1 MLSNVIGGAML
12 PHAPQFFTMPE
23 TEDPTTV
30 AKVKEVAHEIGG
42 RLKALKPDLW
52 IIFANDRAMIGL
64 TATSFF
70 ARPRSSAAWPSS
82 LARMKMSLRPLPIS
96 ASPSSAGEGLLFLLP
111 PGPDCPRDH
120 TSRSIWRLC
129 FQWWKSEPRCAR
141 GSCQPLGHRSLRTD
155 RAACRLS
162 AGLH

>member
-96 ASPSSAGEGLLFLLP
+96 ASPSSAGEGLL
-111 PGPDCPRDH
+111 
-120 TSRSIWRLC
+120 
-129 FQWWKSEPRCAR
+129 
-141 GSCQPLGHRSLRTD
+141 
-155 RAACRLS
+155 LS
-162 AGLH
+162 SPTRP

>member
-70 ARPRSSAAWPSS
+70 ARPIFRS
-82 LARMKMSLRPLPIS
+82 LAFIVSQNENVIATLAYLGLAILGWGGFAAFFSHPPLIARS
-96 ASPSSAGEGLLFLLP
+96 HFSWCLAWLFF
-111 PGPDCPRDH
+111 
-120 TSRSIWRLC
+120 T
-129 FQWWKSEPRCAR
+129 
-141 GSCQPLGHRSLRTD
+141 
-155 RAACRLS
+155 
-162 AGLH
+162 